1 MPSKLY
7 LIANFLSENL
17 SAQLIPEAVVEIVKD
32 LRWFIVED
40 KASAERFLKT
50 IRNDFPLT
58 ECTFFEFNEHSS
70 PQDAREIFKSL
81 QGKNAGIISE
91 AGMPCVADPG
101 QEIVLLAHQN
111 NWEVIA
117 LPGSSSI
124 FLALAASG
132 LNGQNFAFN
141 GYLPKERE
149 ERIKKLKMLEERSWR
164 EHQTQIFMEAPYRN
178 QHLLEDILKVCSPK
192 TFLCLAVDLTGPSQ
206 FIKTVTIEE
215 WRKLNPS
222 IQKKPA
228 LFLIQKLK

>member
-1 MPSKLY
+1 MPPKLY
-7 LIANFLSENL
+7 LIPNFLSEN
-17 SAQLIPEAVVEIVKD
+17 SSSHLIPEAVREIVKD
-32 LRWFIVED
+32 LRCFVVEE
-40 KASAERFLKT
+40 KASAQRFLKT

-81 QGKNAGIISE
+81 QDKNTGMISE

-111 NWEVIA
+111 NWEVIPLA
-117 LPGSSSI
+117 GASSI
-124 FLALAASG
+124 VLTLAASG

-149 ERIKKLKMLEERSWR
+149 ARIKKLKALEERSCR

-178 QHLLEDILKVCSPK
+178 QKLFEDILSRCHPQ
-192 TFLCLAVDLTGPSQ
+192 TLLCVAVDLTSPAQ

-228 LFLIQKLK
+228 LFLLQK